1 MQPLR
6 KYAYQEEK
14 TYEIPDDLIAPP
26 RRQILL
32 LEDDYE
38 LARTL
43 RDLLIGGNFEVDMV
57 ANGAEG
63 LKQILV
69 RDYDAIV
76 CDMVMPN
83 FPGDMFYLAV
93 QRTKPRLCRR
103 FVFTTGHRADP
114 KIDGFIRQVKGLV
127 LWKPF
132 QPHELF
138 DAIQIILHKNAKD
151 SRP

>member
-1 MQPLR
+1 MPS
-6 KYAYQEEK
+6 ANNSPSPPEGASGS
-14 TYEIPDDLIAPP
+14 PDAQGGDG
-26 RRQILL
+26 RRHILL
-32 LEDDYE
+32 LEDDLE

-43 RDLLIGGNFEVDMV
+43 KDLLESADFVVDV
-57 ANGAEG
+57 VPNGAEG
-63 LKQILV
+63 LKQILI

-93 QRTKPRLCRR
+93 QRTKPHLCRR
-103 FVFTTGHRADP
+103 FVFSTGHRADP
-114 KIDGFIRQVKGLV
+114 RIDGFIRQVKGLV

-138 DAIQIILHKNAKD
+138 DAIQTVLRKGGTA
-151 SRP
+151 PTA